1 MTQSPSQEYLNAFV
15 DGELA
20 AGEREEA
27 LTRLESDA
35 EFKRAVC
42 ELRVMKE
49 LVRGAYPETQP
60 ARRSVMM
67 FHCPP
72 AWRQALVAG
81 LLLCLGLAG
90 GWFAHDLSAP
100 AKLERLV
107 GLPDGYTPVAMASAV
122 DPDRVV
128 LHLDSSD
135 PARLDASLD
144 LAEGLLAR
152 RGSDARIEIVVNSY
166 GLNLLRQ
173 DISPHRAR
181 IERLA
186 RRHANLAFLACGQA
200 MARLQRE
207 GVEVVLVPEA
217 GVATSAINEIITRMG
232 QGWVYVKV

>member
-1 MTQSPSQEYLNAFV
+1 MKQPPSQEYMNAFV

-20 AGEREEA
+20 AGERDEA
-27 LTRLESDA
+27 LARLESDA

-42 ELRVMKE
+42 ELRMMKE

-60 ARRSVMM
+60 ARRSAILY
-67 FHCPP
+67 CPP

-100 AKLERLV
+100 AKLDSLV
-107 GLPDGYTPVAMASAV
+107 GLPDGYTPVALASAV

-128 LHLDSSD
+128 LHLDSGD

-144 LAEGLLAR
+144 LAERLLAR
-152 RGSDARIEIVVNSY
+152 RGADVRIEIVVNSN

-181 IERLA
+181 IEDLA

-207 GVEVVLVPEA
+207 GVDVVLVPEA